1 MSGTLPLLFVLSAA
15 ISSPVPRDAAAVAR
29 LAEAA
34 SRFEEGAFAG
44 EYLRTTRTQI
54 LSLTG
59 AVLGED
65 VERVRVRV
73 HDGLVVVELV
83 QALDGGRDVTDERRK
98 TFRPFPPAADS
109 GASAP
114 LATEG
119 PGLVF
124 APLPL
129 PVGECGATFSPA
141 VAGASGTEGRLA
153 WDCTTLTP
161 LWAELKP
168 TDAPA
173 ALSEPRAR
181 LDFARAGDV
190 VYRARYTLEGLVA
203 DGDKT
208 VRLRLVLEISDLT
221 LRS

>member
-1 MSGTLPLLFVLSAA
+1 MFGPLPLLLAVSAA
-15 ISSPVPRDAAAVAR
+15 ISTPVPQDAAAVAR

-54 LSLTG
+54 LSLSG

-65 VERVRVRV
+65 VEKVRVRM
-73 HDGLVVVELV
+73 HDGLVAVELV

-98 TFRPFPPAADS
+98 MFLPVPPAADS
-109 GASAP
+109 GAVRP
-114 LATEG
+114 LAPKGTS
-119 PGLVF
+119 LVF
-124 APLPL
+124 TPIPLPS
-129 PVGECGATFSPA
+129 GECGATFSPA
-141 VAGASGTEGRLA
+141 LTGASGAEGRFA

-161 LWAELKP
+161 LWAELEP

-190 VYRARYTLEGLVA
+190 VYPARYTLEGLVA
-203 DGDKT
+203 DGETT
-208 VRLRLVLEISDLT
+208 VRIRLVLEISDLT
-221 LRS
+221 PRS

>member
-15 ISSPVPRDAAAVAR
+15 ISSPVPHDAAAVAR

-34 SRFEEGAFAG
+34 SQFEESAFAG

-54 LSLTG
+54 LSLSG
-59 AVLGED
+59 AVLGEE
-65 VERVRVRV
+65 VEKVRVRV
-73 HDGLVVVELV
+73 HDGLVAVELV

-98 TFRPFPPAADS
+98 TFHPLPPAGP
-109 GASAP
+109 GAAAP
-114 LATEG
+114 LSPKGA
-119 PGLVF
+119 GLLF

-129 PVGECGATFSPA
+129 PAGECGATFSPA
-141 VAGASGTEGRLA
+141 VAGASGAEGRLA

-161 LWAELKP
+161 LWAEMKP

-173 ALSEPRAR
+173 ALSEPQAR
-181 LDFARAGDV
+181 LEFARAGDL
-190 VYRARYTLEGLVA
+190 VYPARYTLEGLVA
-203 DGDKT
+203 DGDET

-221 LRS
+221 PRG